1 MVRKAFV
8 LAMVALLTASAPAAA
23 GQGTL
28 YTADVAAFG
37 PPLPDETLAQIRGGF
52 QGMAFSV
59 FFSTFVANTTGDLAG
74 FLAVN
79 TSTPSLSTG
88 VNTSNETTLTN
99 GGTQVRLAA
108 IAGTAFQGAS
118 GIFQI
123 TQVPGNNN
131 IVIPTLN
138 IQIVFINVPST
149 AAIPSFTTLFR

>member
-8 LAMVALLTASAPAAA
+8 LAVLVLLAMVGPAVA

-28 YTADVAAFG
+28 YTADLAAFG
-37 PPLPDETLAQIRGGF
+37 PPLAEEALAQIRGGF

-59 FFSTFVANTTGDLAG
+59 FFSTFVANTTSDLAG

-79 TSTPSLSTG
+79 TSTPPAPGG
-88 VNTSNETTLTN
+88 VGGTDTTVTN
-99 GGTQVRLAA
+99 GGVQVRVAA
-108 IAGTAFQGAS
+108 IVGTAFQGAS

-138 IQIVFINVPST
+138 IQIVLINVPST